1 MTTQIMIDL
10 ETYSILPNS
19 AIASIGACKFTL
31 DNVENPILDTFYV
44 NVEQSSNKKI
54 NRHYHKDTLD
64 WWKTKPLEVKKAL
77 MENQVSIEEAITKLC
92 DFIKT
97 ENDPKIWSQGTDFD
111 ISILKSTMFELNIKE
126 PWKYYNVRCSRTL
139 AEIMGIKMLNYR
151 SPGHHN
157 ALQDAIDQAKVVN
170 MILKT

>member
-1 MTTQIMIDL
+1 MNIHIMIDL
-10 ETYSILPNS
+10 ETYSILSNA

-77 MENQVSIEEAITKLC
+77 MENQVSIEEAIRKLC
-92 DFIKT
+92 DFIKK
-97 ENDPKIWSQGTDFD
+97 EYNPIIWAYGTDFD

-139 AEIMGIKMLNYR
+139 TEVMGIKMSNYR
-151 SPGHHN
+151 GSEHHN

-170 MILKT
+170 LILKN